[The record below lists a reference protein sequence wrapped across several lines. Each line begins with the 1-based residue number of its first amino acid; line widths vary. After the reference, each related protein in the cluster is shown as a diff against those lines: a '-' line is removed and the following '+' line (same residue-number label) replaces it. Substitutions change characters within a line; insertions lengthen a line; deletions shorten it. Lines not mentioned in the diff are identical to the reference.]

1 MSRLSIAIEHLKA
14 GGTIILIDDEDRENE
29 GDLVMAAEFATGESV
44 NFMAMHARGLIC
56 LALEGAKVD
65 ALGLSQMAPVNRT
78 ARKTA
83 FTVSIEART
92 GVTTGISAYDRA
104 RTIQAAVDPAAGP
117 NDIVSPGHIFPL
129 RAVEGGVLARNGH
142 TEGSIDLMK
151 IAGLKPAAVICEVM
165 RDDGTMARLPDL
177 EVFAHRHG
185 LPMVT
190 IAEIVA
196 YRQRHETLVEEVS
209 SANLPSAYGA
219 GPLQIYAFRSLI
231 DGAEHLALV
240 KGPIVSP
247 ALVRIHSEC
256 LTGDAL
262 GSLRC
267 DCGPQLRA
275 AIQQISESE
284 SGALVYMRGHEGRGV
299 GLANKI
305 KAYALQDGGMDT
317 VEANAALGFAA
328 DLRDYSIAAQIL
340 RALGVDEL
348 RLLTNNPEKTEAL
361 RAFGF
366 AKVEQVPLR
375 IESNPHNEDYLA
387 TKRDKMGHRLGGPK
401 LTAA

>member
-1 MSRLSIAIEHLKA
+1 
-14 GGTIILIDDEDRENE
+14 
-29 GDLVMAAEFATGESV
+29 
-44 NFMAMHARGLIC
+44 
-56 LALEGAKVD
+56 
-65 ALGLSQMAPVNRT
+65 
-78 ARKTA
+78 
-83 FTVSIEART
+83 
-92 GVTTGISAYDRA
+92 
-104 RTIQAAVDPAAGP
+104 
-117 NDIVSPGHIFPL
+117 
-129 RAVEGGVLARNGH
+129 
-142 TEGSIDLMK
+142 
-151 IAGLKPAAVICEVM
+151 
-165 RDDGTMARLPDL
+165 
-177 EVFAHRHG
+177 
-185 LPMVT
+185 MVT
-190 IAEIVA
+190 IAEIAA
-196 YRQRHETLVEEVS
+196 YRQRHEILVEDVS

-219 GPLQIYAFRSLI
+219 EPLKIHAFRSLI

-240 KGPIVSP
+240 KGPIANP

-267 DCGPQLRA
+267 DCGQQLRA
-275 AIQQISESE
+275 AIQQISESQ
-284 SGALVYMRGHEGRGV
+284 SGVLVYMRGHEGRGV
-299 GLANKI
+299 GLVNKI

-328 DLRDYSIAAQIL
+328 DLRDYGIAAQIL